1 MKILI
6 TLMIFSSLFINTSFA
21 DIYRFKCTSTSGTG
35 NYVDIEYNNY
45 PKQLINLEIYINK
58 FLSTPNDGNALG
70 VSGGL
75 PNYVIEN
82 FYIGNSTNAVR
93 FEFIMDSMVSAK
105 VYIDSREAELK
116 CERIGGGNYSD
127 NGPVF

>member
-1 MKILI
+1 MKILF

-21 DIYRFKCTSTSGTG
+21 DVYRFKCTSTSGTG

-45 PKQLINLEIYINK
+45 PKQLLNLEIYINK
-58 FLSTPNDGNALG
+58 SLSTPKDGNALG

-82 FYIGNSTNAVR
+82 FFIGNSTTAVR
-93 FEFIMDSMVSAK
+93 FEFVMDSMVSAK
-105 VYIDSREAELK
+105 VYIDSREADLV
-116 CERIGGGNYSD
+116 CERIGGGNSSD